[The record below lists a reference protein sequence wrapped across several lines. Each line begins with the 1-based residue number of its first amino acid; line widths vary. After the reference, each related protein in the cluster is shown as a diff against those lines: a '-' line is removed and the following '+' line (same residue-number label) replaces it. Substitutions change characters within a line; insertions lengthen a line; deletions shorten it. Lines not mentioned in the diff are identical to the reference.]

1 MTFLAAALSSS
12 STGSTMNDVEPGLL
26 GFLVVAAI
34 GVALVFLL
42 LSMNKQ
48 FKKLGP
54 PPEEDDGDDV
64 AVGAVGPQSAASDG
78 RPTGGEDALIGD
90 TGAGFD
96 PGAQTGT
103 AFKAVD
109 ARAIDAEAADSAA
122 NGRKRRS

>member
-1 MTFLAAALSSS
+1 MFLAAVLSSS
-12 STGSTMNDVEPGLL
+12 SNSSTLNDVEPGLL
-26 GFLVVAAI
+26 GFLVVAGI

-42 LSMNKQ
+42 RSMNKQ

-54 PPEEDDGDDV
+54 PPDEDDV
-64 AVGAVGPQSAASDG
+64 AVGAVGPQSAASDRG
-78 RPTGGEDALIGD
+78 PTGGEDALIGD